1 MQIQNLTFEGLIGA
15 AAIILLLIGI
25 YNTIMTAIKNAREE
39 KKRRTQP
46 VNTLED
52 TVKDHTEKL
61 KKDHE
66 RLTDLED
73 GNRVLMRAMMA
84 LLSHEINGN
93 SDDKLKASLD
103 EIQQYLIGK

>member
-1 MQIQNLTFEGLIGA
+1 MQIQTLTFEQLVGTVA
-15 AAIILLLIGI
+15 VILLLVGI
-25 YNTIMTAIKNAREE
+25 YNTVMTAIKNAREE

-46 VNTLED
+46 VNTLEH
-52 TVKDHTEKL
+52 TVDEHEAKL
-61 KKDHE
+61 KRDHE

-73 GNRVLMRAMMA
+73 SNRVIMRALMA

-93 SDDKLKASLD
+93 SDEKLKASLD

>member
-1 MQIQNLTFEGLIGA
+1 MQIQTLTFEQLVGA
-15 AAIILLLIGI
+15 AAVILLMIGI

-39 KKRRTQP
+39 KKRRNQP

-52 TVKDHTEKL
+52 TVKDHGEKL
-61 KKDHE
+61 AKDHE
-66 RLTDLED
+66 RLNNLED
-73 GNRVLMRAMMA
+73 GNRVIMRALMA
-84 LLSHEINGN
+84 LLSHEVNGN

>member
-1 MQIQNLTFEGLIGA
+1 MQIQTLTFEQLVGA
-15 AAIILLLIGI
+15 AAIILLMIGI
-25 YNTIMTAIKNAREE
+25 YNTIMTAVKNAREE
-39 KKRRTQP
+39 KKRRNQP

-73 GNRVLMRAMMA
+73 SNRVIMRALMA
-84 LLSHEINGN
+84 LLSHEISGN
-93 SDDKLKASLD
+93 SDEKLKASLD
-103 EIQQYLIGK
+103 EIQKFLIEK